1 MELSRDL
8 SPQFKALLQPLRK
21 HITPYRFCWA
31 LAGISF
37 LIAWNRGIALLYAVV
52 ALTLAAL
59 FLSHVLAWS
68 NMRGLRVTRDRV
80 IAPAPGEPPLLS
92 YRLRAP
98 GLRHFLLIDEPQLAT
113 VGSTMVAQF
122 ERETLIERELGELHR
137 GVYPLN
143 TLRVSTAYPFGLFA
157 RVREVVQKPQKIVVY
172 PRLHDV
178 LRLPEPYAQAHAA
191 DTEAVLQRRRGWDE
205 FAGVREQRPGE
216 SLKHVHWRA
225 SARQNQLMVK
235 EYETL
240 DIPGM
245 LIVLPQQRGFECGK
259 APHSCYEYAI
269 ELAASLARAACR
281 AGHPVQCVS
290 HGKRERLLR
299 LAAHTVEMSPM
310 LEWFAH
316 ASPDGTVQL
325 SDTVERARRKFT
337 NPGWLVTFRHDS
349 DALHI
354 GEQTAR
360 HLDFVFAAR
369 SFREPHGERTDYH
382 VDTSPSG
389 VCYLVTC
396 HTSLPAL
403 FL

>member
-8 SPQFKALLQPLRK
+8 SPQLKALLQPLRK
-21 HITPYRFCWA
+21 YITPYRFCWV
-31 LAGISF
+31 LAGVSF

-59 FLSHVLAWS
+59 FLSHLLAWS

-98 GLRHFLLIDEPQLAT
+98 GRRHFLLIDEPQLAT
-113 VGSTMVAQF
+113 VTGTMVAQF
-122 ERETLIERELGELHR
+122 EREAVIERELGELHR
-137 GVYPLN
+137 GVYPLS
-143 TLRVSTAYPFGLFA
+143 TLQVSSAYPFGLFA
-157 RVREVVQKPQKIVVY
+157 RRREVVQITQEIVVY
-172 PRLHDV
+172 PHLHDV
-178 LRLPEPYAQAHAA
+178 LRLPEPYAQSHTA
-191 DTEAVLQRRRGWDE
+191 DAEAVLQRRRGWEE

-235 EYETL
+235 EYEAL

-259 APHSCYEYAI
+259 APYSCYEYAI

-290 HGKRERLLR
+290 HGKRDRQLG
-299 LAAHTVEMSPM
+299 LAAHTTEMSPM

-316 ASPDGTVQL
+316 ATPDGTAQL
-325 SDTVERARRKFT
+325 RDTVEHACRKFA

-349 DALHI
+349 DTLHI
-354 GEQTAR
+354 DENAAR
-360 HLDFVFAAR
+360 HLDFVFAAQ
-369 SFREPHGERTDYH
+369 SFREPHGERADSH
-382 VDTSPSG
+382 VDASPSG
-389 VCYLVTC
+389 VRYHVTC

-403 FL
+403 FS